1 MRSRVGACVRR
12 LAPILGRIRRLGRRD
27 VGLAIAILALLPIV
41 GLVFLLNTWDAG
53 DAPPVAA
60 DVVQE
65 PATPVP
71 EPSDTAGEPSEEPE
85 APDADPPDTPAEPEQ
100 AQPALTRDA
109 PSDDA
114 APFSADDP
122 GRPPLTPRRPPLTPT
137 PRR

>member
-12 LAPILGRIRRLGRRD
+12 LAPILARIRRLGRRD

-65 PATPVP
+65 PATPGP
-71 EPSDTAGEPSEEPE
+71 EPSG
-85 APDADPPDTPAEPEQ
+85 
-100 AQPALTRDA
+100 ALTGGPA
-109 PSDDA
+109 
-114 APFSADDP
+114 
-122 GRPPLTPRRPPLTPT
+122 GPRTR
-137 PRR
+137 